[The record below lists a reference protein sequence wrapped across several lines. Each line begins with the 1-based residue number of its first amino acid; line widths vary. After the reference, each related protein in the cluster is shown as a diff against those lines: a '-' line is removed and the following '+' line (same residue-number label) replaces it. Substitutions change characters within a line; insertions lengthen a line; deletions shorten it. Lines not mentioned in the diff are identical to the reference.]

1 MGTVE
6 QHHPVAEE
14 KRQPGMSESTH
25 QGVTVEIYDQPYHL
39 RGEDPAY
46 IEALASLVD
55 GKMRAVAAQGT
66 TVDSLRVAVLAA
78 LNIADELRTM
88 QARYRALAGSVN
100 HAETTLR
107 NRASNLNGLL
117 DAVLDERRT
126 G

>member
-1 MGTVE
+1 
-6 QHHPVAEE
+6 
-14 KRQPGMSESTH
+14 MSESIN

-39 RGEDPAY
+39 RGEDSVY
-46 IEALASLVD
+46 IESLASLVD

-100 HAETTLR
+100 HAETALR